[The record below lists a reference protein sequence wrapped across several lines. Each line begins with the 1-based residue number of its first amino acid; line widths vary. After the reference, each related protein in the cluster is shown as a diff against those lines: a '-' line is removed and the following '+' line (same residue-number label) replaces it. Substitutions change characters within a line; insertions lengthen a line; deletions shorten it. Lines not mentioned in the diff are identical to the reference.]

1 VSEEIKPAIIF
12 NDDPVREPEEGDYF
26 YFPRYAN
33 TISDIIA
40 YRENRTPLTIG
51 IYGSWGT
58 GKTSLMRLIAHNLKN
73 KEKYNG
79 KGDFRKCK
87 TVWFQAWKYADEEKI
102 LAALIEEIF
111 KTMERDNFFQ
121 SIKAN
126 IEKITKSLSTR
137 KVISKLS
144 DMVTTGKLDVTEFF
158 TELSYK
164 EKLSFVDTFDK
175 FFADLIYCYILDL
188 GMKVYENQKVDDKKG
203 VLTIFIDDLDR
214 CPKDRIPKVLEA
226 VKLFLDKEGCVFVIG
241 ADKDIITE
249 ALTKGYPT
257 GADRFMEK
265 IVQLSFT
272 LPKMDDTSGRNYLA
286 SMCDDEALGEI
297 APLLIDSLDYN
308 PRRIKRLINDY
319 NFMKSLAE
327 NRYVGEENPIQPEP
341 LLRWLVILNF
351 YSGFAE
357 RMRLSPEYVR
367 IVQEKIEQLEGKLSE
382 EEKENWMV
390 EGKLAEINPMGLE
403 EYLKDK
409 NFVLLIKNFP
419 IEKDKI
425 EPYISF
431 TTSVVVVEE
440 GEKEKRPQ
448 KSTEF
453 DKYTNPVPGGK
464 FTIEGT
470 GREMTIDDEFEM
482 GIYPVTNSQYERF
495 IGDGGYIK
503 QEFWSPEGWK
513 WLEKEKNPQPLYWN
527 DEKWN
532 QSEYPVVGVCWY
544 EAEAYCNWL
553 SKTSGGNYR
562 LPSEAEWG
570 KTAGWDEKNKKK
582 RVYPW
587 GDEFDKEKCNTYE
600 SKIGRTSPVNKYP
613 QGVSPYGCYDMA
625 GNVWEW
631 IESWY
636 DEKEKTKVL
645 RGGSWF
651 FDFETARCAFRFFN
665 LPNIRFNKVGFRC
678 VRTKTV

>member
-1 VSEEIKPAIIF
+1 VSGEIKPAIIF
-12 NDDPVREPEEGDYF
+12 NDNPVREPEAGDYF

-40 YRENRTPLTIG
+40 YKENKTPLTVG

-73 KEKYNG
+73 GKKYNG
-79 KGDFRKCK
+79 TGDFRKCK

-126 IEKITKSLSTR
+126 IEKITKSLSAR
-137 KVISKLS
+137 KIISKMS
-144 DMVTTGKLDVTEFF
+144 DLVTTGKLDITEFF
-158 TELSYK
+158 AELSYK

-175 FFADLIYCYILDL
+175 FFGDLIYCYIL
-188 GMKVYENQKVDDKKG
+188 GMKVYEGQEVDDTKG
-203 VLTIFIDDLDR
+203 ALTIFIDDLDR

-249 ALTKGYPT
+249 ALVEHYPT

-286 SMCDDEALGEI
+286 SMCAGEALGEI

-327 NRYVGEENPIQPEP
+327 NRYAGEENPIQPDP

-357 RMRLSPEYVR
+357 RMRLSADYVR
-367 IVQEKIEQLEGKLSE
+367 IIQEKIGVLEGKLSD
-382 EEKENWMV
+382 EEKENWLV

-403 EYLKDK
+403 EFLKDK
-409 NFVLLIKNFP
+409 NFVSLIRSFP
-419 IEKDKI
+419 KEKDKI

-431 TTSVVVVEE
+431 TASVVVVEE
-440 GEKEKRPQ
+440 KEKEKQP
-448 KSTEF
+448 KGDTEF
-453 DKYTNPVPGGK
+453 DKYTNPISGGK
-464 FTIEGT
+464 FTITET
-470 GREMTIDDEFEM
+470 GREMEIGVEFEM
-482 GIYPVTNSQYERF
+482 GIYPVTNSQYARF
-495 IGDGGYIK
+495 IKAGGYVK
-503 QEFWSPEGWK
+503 KEFWSEKGWK
-513 WLEKEKNPQPLYWN
+513 WREKEGKNQPLYW
-527 DEKWN
+527 DEEKWK
-532 QSEYPVVGVCWY
+532 QPEFPVVGVSWY

-553 SKTSGGNYR
+553 SKVTGQHCR
-562 LPSEAEWG
+562 LPTEAEWE
-570 KTAGWDEKNKKK
+570 KTAGWDEEKKK
-582 RVYPW
+582 MFIYPW
-587 GDEFDKEKCNTYE
+587 GDEFDKEKCNTSE
-600 SKIGRTSPVNKYP
+600 SKIGCTTPVNKYP

-631 IESWY
+631 IDDWY
-636 DEKEKTKVL
+636 DESEDTKAF
-645 RGGSWF
+645 RGGSWGGNQ
-651 FDFETARCAFRFFN
+651 DYARCAFRDGSDPGARGFD
-665 LPNIRFNKVGFRC
+665 VGFRC
-678 VRTKTV
+678 ARTKK